1 MLWWWL
7 WWTKDEFIRTLNQD
21 PLIESLDNF
30 HMRKENKVLLLL
42 CCDIWNHLF
51 QPQKIQRR
59 APTHFILSNF
69 IATTYTLHN
78 LHLSVFAS
86 PNTTPSFDNIKVKGR
101 RCIGQW
107 PRPALGIPQLMSC
120 RLFTICTFLP
130 EIINFLSLRLRDR
143 KTYPLSCVWSLG
155 LCKITKRWRNAN

>member
-7 WWTKDEFIRTLNQD
+7 WWTKDNFIRTLNQD

-30 HMRKENKVLLLL
+30 HMRKENKFLLLL
-42 CCDIWNHLF
+42 CCDTWNHLF

-86 PNTTPSFDNIKVKGR
+86 PNTSPSFDNIKVKGR
-101 RCIGQW
+101 RCIG
-107 PRPALGIPQLMSC
+107 PRPTLGIPQLMLVDFSLSAPFC
-120 RLFTICTFLP
+120 PRSLTFCHSACAIVKLIP
-130 EIINFLSLRLRDR
+130 YLVFEVLDCA
-143 KTYPLSCVWSLG
+143 K
-155 LCKITKRWRNAN
+155 

>member
-30 HMRKENKVLLLL
+30 HMRKENKFLHLL
-42 CCDIWNHLF
+42 CCDTWNHLF

-86 PNTTPSFDNIKVKGR
+86 PNTAPSFDNIKVKGR
-101 RCIGQW
+101 RCIGHAQPLVFHSW
-107 PRPALGIPQLMSC
+107 CLVDFSLSAPFCPRSLTFCHSTSANVKLIPYLVFEVLDC
-120 RLFTICTFLP
+120 A
-130 EIINFLSLRLRDR
+130 
-143 KTYPLSCVWSLG
+143 K
-155 LCKITKRWRNAN
+155 

>member
-30 HMRKENKVLLLL
+30 HMRKENKFLLLL
-42 CCDIWNHLF
+42 CCDTWNHLF
-51 QPQKIQRR
+51 QPQKFQRR
-59 APTHFILSNF
+59 APTHFILPPRILYIIF
-69 IATTYTLHN
+69 ISLFLPHQIPRQVSTTSKLRDEGVLAT
-78 LHLSVFAS
+78 
-86 PNTTPSFDNIKVKGR
+86 PNPWYSTVD
-101 RCIGQW
+101 
-107 PRPALGIPQLMSC
+107 AC

-130 EIINFLSLRLRDR
+130 EIINFLSLHQRER